1 MSCNNQATGS
11 WDCTVRLWPL
21 TDGKMNNTCLKGHRS
36 NIHAVAFSSNSLL
49 VSTCT
54 VFFLL
59 VTKCKSNY
67 AILLYM
73 YGQLHER
80 ARCTKSATAIGYP
93 SRQDGAILSRSGLPT
108 MSCEKIFPESQII
121 NPLVTKLFRSRLTP
135 CLVNNPCIQRNH
147 RPIIQVKY

>member
-73 YGQLHER
+73 SGADPGEVKRVNFHPPFSESPCFFFFLIPQILIGSN
-80 ARCTKSATAIGYP
+80 TLLQKFTAHFK
-93 SRQDGAILSRSGLPT
+93 ILDP
-108 MSCEKIFPESQII
+108 
-121 NPLVTKLFRSRLTP
+121 RLA
-135 CLVNNPCIQRNH
+135 
-147 RPIIQVKY
+147 